1 MCNLLIPDFI
11 SHVAIIIIFCCGIL
25 VCYKYSSLG
34 NSRKKQSLPLDLQLK
49 VLKRAKSRM
58 EESPHT
64 YYLCCGSISS
74 ALEYYDLDSTCQNPI
89 PVFCMK
95 NAILYGNARKSKS
108 GLFWWPLTLTGKE
121 DRIKFLDWCISQVE
135 LQIKYETQKNK
146 GFYRKRLK

>member
-34 NSRKKQSLPLDLQLK
+34 NSKRKQSLPLDIQLK
-49 VLKRAKSRM
+49 VLKIAKSRM
-58 EESPHT
+58 MEVAPHT
-64 YYLCCGSISS
+64 YYLCGCISR
-74 ALEYYDLDSTCQNPI
+74 ALYDCDLCNDIQNQI
-89 PVFCMK
+89 PVFCRK
-95 NAILYGNARKSKS
+95 NAILYGSARNNSS
-108 GLFWWPLTLTGKE
+108 LYWWPLTLTGKE

-146 GFYRKRLK
+146 GFYRKWFK